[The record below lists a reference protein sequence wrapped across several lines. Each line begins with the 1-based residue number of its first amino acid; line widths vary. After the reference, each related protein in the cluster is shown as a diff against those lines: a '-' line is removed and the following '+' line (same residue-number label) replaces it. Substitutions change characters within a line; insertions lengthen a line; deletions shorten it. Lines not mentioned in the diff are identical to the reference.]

1 MRSFSAFLQA
11 HGRATVLFM
20 FSILTRWIR
29 WLAEGRGRCD
39 THPADGHTS
48 SAKFRDT
55 SLNSQRKLEGHAYG
69 NLAARCRPLRLAS
82 LLAPALLAAC
92 GFNGTDPDADE
103 QAAAEK
109 AAPPAVQDPDFAEF
123 TIEDANDSEARPQMQ
138 LQVVLDQQGF
148 GPGVIDGGM
157 GMSTRNALKG
167 FQEANALSVT
177 GELDAATRQAMGRWK
192 DVPATRVVR
201 IPESWGQLE
210 FIDVPEEPEDQAK
223 MDHLGYESMAEK
235 LAERF
240 HTTPEVLLELN
251 PGGRPA
257 GVAATPNGSAAA
269 TPGTGELAAGGLAT
283 AQGNAAAAKRAAAS
297 PSPTPSA
304 SETPSEP
311 VFRAGQLVR
320 VPNIGLDGA
329 VLASGDEDQA
339 EQDWERTLASLGV
352 SADQPK
358 VARIV
363 VDKSESWLK
372 GYDKSGKLVTMFT
385 VTSGS
390 GHDPLPLGDWGITGV
405 GHNPPFRYDPDLFW
419 DVSDNEEEQHLPPG
433 PNGPVGVVWIDL
445 TQEHYGIHGTPEP
458 QTIGRTQSHGC
469 VRLTNWDAARLAGMV
484 DTGTKVVFQA

>member
-1 MRSFSAFLQA
+1 MDGNSSYSDFSSKHLKLSDKLR
-11 HGRATVLFM
+11 GTVTPSPPL
-20 FSILTRWIR
+20 RR
-29 WLAEGRGRCD
+29 QHR
-39 THPADGHTS
+39 H
-48 SAKFRDT
+48 
-55 SLNSQRKLEGHAYG
+55 
-69 NLAARCRPLRLAS
+69 LAA
-82 LLAPALLAAC
+82 LLAPVLLAAC

-103 QAAAEK
+103 QAAVEK
-109 AAPPAVQDPDFAEF
+109 AAPAAVQDPDFAEF
-123 TIEDANDSEARPQMQ
+123 AAEDVADSEPRPEMQ

-167 FQEANALSVT
+167 FQEANGLAVT
-177 GELDAATRQAMGRWK
+177 GELDAATQQAMARWK

-223 MDHLGYESMAEK
+223 MERLGYESMAEK

-240 HTTPEVLLELN
+240 HTSPEVLQELN

-257 GVAATPNGSAAA
+257 GTAAGADA
-269 TPGTGELAAGGLAT
+269 TADLAAGGLAT
-283 AQGNAAAAKRAAAS
+283 AQGNAAAAKRATAS
-297 PSPTPSA
+297 PGPSPTVSA
-304 SETPSEP
+304 SPSEP

-329 VLASGDEDQA
+329 VRASGGEGDA
-339 EQDWERTLASLGV
+339 EQEWQRTLASLGV
-352 SADQPK
+352 SGDQPK

-390 GHDPLPLGDWGITGV
+390 GHDPLPLGEWGITGV
-405 GHNPPFRYDPDLFW
+405 GHNPPFRYDPALFW
-419 DVSDNEEEQHLPPG
+419 DVPDNEEEQHLPPG

-445 TQEHYGIHGTPEP
+445 TKEHYGLHGTPEP

-484 DTGTKVVFQA
+484 DAATKVVFQA